1 MNTKV
6 KKAVI
11 ATLLT
16 ILLATTAYAT
26 AVFLASFT
34 SPQVK
39 VERFDGFF
47 EFSTDNSTWSPATE
61 NYTIGNMSWYV
72 RFNITSAYSGTVNIN
87 WTLQYWNGSWQDTN
101 VTVTSEN
108 IILDGSGNQT
118 IYASSDGS
126 QETNKN
132 WADENGVWR
141 DDLKQYTYFKIKVD
155 FYTP

>member
-11 ATLLT
+11 ATLFT

-39 VERFDGFF
+39 VERIDGFF
-47 EFSTDNSTWSPATE
+47 EFSTDNSTWKKATD
-61 NYTIGNMSWYV
+61 NYQISNMSWYV
-72 RFNITSAYSGTVNIN
+72 RFNITSAYSGTVTVN
-87 WTLQYWNGSWQDTN
+87 WTLQYSNGSSWQDTN
-101 VTVTSEN
+101 VTVTSQIE
-108 IILDGSGNQT
+108 LDGSGNQI
-118 IYASSDGS
+118 IYASSDGL
-126 QETNKN
+126 QATNKN